1 MHGLLFLAMLVLAV
15 ASFADSSSLAKV
27 GGWVAAV
34 SGAVAWYAAT
44 AALAHWPT
52 ALPGR
57 AAGRGVTAAG

>member
-1 MHGLLFLAMLVLAV
+1 
-15 ASFADSSSLAKV
+15 
-27 GGWVAAV
+27 VAAV

-57 AAGRGVTAAG
+57 AARRGVTATG